1 MTNYK
6 LYDAM
11 IEEAIKHMEKA
22 EATLK
27 KLNMVEEP
35 STTIEFDTLE
45 EWERYK
51 GDILDAEA
59 ERDIFTDLLKVLKEA
74 REFCEY
80 DDLW

>member
-22 EATLK
+22 ETTLDELHK
-27 KLNMVEEP
+27 ITEFETLDELN
-35 STTIEFDTLE
+35 
-45 EWERYK
+45 RYK
-51 GDILDAEA
+51 GDVLDAEA
-59 ERDIFTDLLKVLKEA
+59 ERDIFTDLLKILKEA

>member
-11 IEEAIKHMEKA
+11 IEEAIKHMEKS
-22 EATLK
+22 EATLNE
-27 KLNMVEEP
+27 LNK
-35 STTIEFDTLE
+35 TIEFETLE
-45 EWERYK
+45 ELDRYK
-51 GDILDAEA
+51 GDVLDAEA

>member
-22 EATLK
+22 ETTLSELDK
-27 KLNMVEEP
+27 I
-35 STTIEFDTLE
+35 TEFETLE
-45 EWERYK
+45 ELDRYK
-51 GDILDAEA
+51 GDVLDAEA
-59 ERDIFTDLLKVLKEA
+59 ERDIFTDLLKALKEA

-80 DDLW
+80 IDIW

>member
-22 EATLK
+22 EATLNE
-27 KLNMVEEP
+27 LNK
-35 STTIEFDTLE
+35 TIEFKTLDE
-45 EWERYK
+45 LNRYK
-51 GDILDAEA
+51 GDVLDAEA
-59 ERDIFTDLLKVLKEA
+59 ERDIFKDLLKALKEA

>member
-11 IEEAIKHMEKA
+11 IDEAIKHIEKA
-22 EATLK
+22 ET
-27 KLNMVEEP
+27 
-35 STTIEFDTLE
+35 TLE
-45 EWERYK
+45 ELNKVTEFKTLDELNRYK
-51 GDILDAEA
+51 GDVLDAEA
-59 ERDIFTDLLKVLKEA
+59 ERDIFKDLLKVLNEA

>member
-22 EATLK
+22 EASLDE
-27 KLNMVEEP
+27 LNK
-35 STTIEFDTLE
+35 TIEFDTLDE
-45 EWERYK
+45 LNRHK
-51 GDILDAEA
+51 SDVLDAEA
-59 ERDIFTDLLKVLKEA
+59 ERDIFKDLLKVLKEA

>member
-22 EATLK
+22 EATLDE
-27 KLNMVEEP
+27 LNK
-35 STTIEFDTLE
+35 TIKFETLE
-45 EWERYK
+45 ELNRYK
-51 GDILDAEA
+51 GDVLDAEA

-74 REFCEY
+74 KEFCEY